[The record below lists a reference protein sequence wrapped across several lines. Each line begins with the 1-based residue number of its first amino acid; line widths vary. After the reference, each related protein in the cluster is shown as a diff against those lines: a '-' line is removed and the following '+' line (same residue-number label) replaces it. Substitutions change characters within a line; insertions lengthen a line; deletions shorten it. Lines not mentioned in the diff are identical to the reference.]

1 MRKQDYA
8 ALAAIIAKKRAD
20 MLRVKEHSTCSKTE
34 LVALAAE
41 QAARD
46 IAEDFARVASVNKT
60 EFLKA
65 CGVEP

>member
-1 MRKQDYA
+1 MRKADYA

-20 MLRVKEHSTCSKTE
+20 MLRAKAQSNCSKTE

-46 IAEDFARVASVNKT
+46 IAEDFARVASVNKA
-60 EFLKA
+60 EFLKT
-65 CGVEP
+65 CGIDP